1 MSAEKSLETLAP
13 ADRDQR
19 TMVVEGE
26 PVLVVTS
33 DGELHGRTLA
43 FGELTIG
50 RAPGS
55 DLRLDDP
62 YVSRRHAVVRR
73 TGDELVIE
81 DAGSRAGV
89 VVNDVPAS
97 GPTVLREGD
106 RIRLGRVDLEVRRVN
121 RAAREPA
128 IDAQGSRF
136 EANRRR
142 SEATDTARGGDDV
155 GAETEFVTERSM
167 TTYAGASAA
176 VIAVWE
182 YVKAF
187 VGTERWV
194 CLAIAG
200 AAGLA
205 LQAASPPQPADR
217 ALWRKVVVGGFL
229 LLANTALL
237 SAAALGIG
245 EAAGEL
251 QRRAN

>member
-1 MSAEKSLETLAP
+1 MTAKKSQEALAQ
-13 ADRDQR
+13 ADRYQR
-19 TMVVEGE
+19 TMLFDAE

-33 DGELHGRTLA
+33 EGELHGCTLA

-50 RAPGS
+50 RAPES

-73 TGDELVIE
+73 TGDELAIE

-89 VVNDVPAS
+89 VVNDVRVS

-106 RIRLGRVDLEVRRVN
+106 RVRLGRVELELQRVTG
-121 RAAREPA
+121 AAPQPDIGTQGSASRGKSERSDA
-128 IDAQGSRF
+128 IDTAGGG
-136 EANRRR
+136 ADVVAA
-142 SEATDTARGGDDV
+142 SEL
-155 GAETEFVTERSM
+155 VTERSM
-167 TTYAGASAA
+167 TTYAGASGA

-182 YVKAF
+182 YVKGF

-194 CLAIAG
+194 CLVIAG
-200 AAGLA
+200 AAALA

-237 SAAALGIG
+237 SAAALGFG

-251 QRRAN
+251 EHRVN

>member
-1 MSAEKSLETLAP
+1 MKKSLEALP
-13 ADRDQR
+13 RADRDQR
-19 TMVVEGE
+19 TMVSSAV

-33 DGELHGRTLA
+33 EGELHGRTLA

-81 DAGSRAGV
+81 DGGSRAGV
-89 VVNDVPAS
+89 VVNDVPTS

-106 RIRLGRVDLEVRRVN
+106 RVRLGRVELELRRITG
-121 RAAREPA
+121 AAPQPDVKTQGVGLKGKREPSDE
-128 IDAQGSRF
+128 IDTGA
-136 EANRRR
+136 
-142 SEATDTARGGDDV
+142 GGGHEV
-155 GAETEFVTERSM
+155 AASEFVTERSM
-167 TTYAGASAA
+167 TTYAGASGA

-182 YVKAF
+182 YVKGF

-194 CLAIAG
+194 CLVIA
-200 AAGLA
+200 AAAALA

-217 ALWRKVVVGGFL
+217 ALWRKLVVGGFL

-237 SAAALGIG
+237 SAAALGFG

-251 QRRAN
+251 EHRVN

>member
-1 MSAEKSLETLAP
+1 MSPKKPLDGLAH

-19 TMVVEGE
+19 TLMFQAE

-33 DGELHGRTLA
+33 EGELHGRTLA

-50 RAPGS
+50 RAPES

-62 YVSRRHAVVRR
+62 YVSRHHAVVKR
-73 TGDELVIE
+73 TGDALMIE

-89 VVNDVPAS
+89 VVNDVPAG

-106 RIRLGRVDLEVRRVN
+106 RVRLGSVELELRRVIGVAPQPEIGTQEVRLEGKNERLD
-121 RAAREPA
+121 A
-128 IDAQGSRF
+128 IDHAGG
-136 EANRRR
+136 
-142 SEATDTARGGDDV
+142 GGDV
-155 GAETEFVTERSM
+155 VRASEFVTERSM
-167 TTYAGASAA
+167 TTYAGASGA

-182 YVKAF
+182 YAKVF
-187 VGTERWV
+187 VGPQRWV
-194 CLAIAG
+194 CLVIA
-200 AAGLA
+200 AAAALA
-205 LQAASPPQPADR
+205 LQAASPPHPADR
-217 ALWRKVVVGGFL
+217 ALWRKVMVGGFL

-251 QRRAN
+251 ETQVN

>member
-1 MSAEKSLETLAP
+1 MSAKQSLEALP
-13 ADRDQR
+13 HADRDQR
-19 TMVVEGE
+19 TMVFSAV

-33 DGELHGRTLA
+33 EGELHGRTLA

-62 YVSRRHAVVRR
+62 YVSRRHAVVSR

-89 VVNDVPAS
+89 VVNDFPTS

-106 RIRLGRVDLEVRRVN
+106 RVRLGRVDLELRRITGAAPDPVESQGVRLEGNSER
-121 RAAREPA
+121 PDA
-128 IDAQGSRF
+128 ID
-136 EANRRR
+136 
-142 SEATDTARGGDDV
+142 TAGGGGHEV
-155 GAETEFVTERSM
+155 AASEFVTERSM
-167 TTYAGASAA
+167 TTYAGASGA

-182 YVKAF
+182 YAKAF
-187 VGTERWV
+187 VGTQRWV
-194 CLAIAG
+194 CLVIAG
-200 AAGLA
+200 AAALA
-205 LQAASPPQPADR
+205 LQAASPPQPASR
-217 ALWRKVVVGGFL
+217 ALWRKVIVGGFL

-245 EAAGEL
+245 EL
-251 QRRAN
+251 RVS

>member
-1 MSAEKSLETLAP
+1 MSAKKSLEALP
-13 ADRDQR
+13 QADRDQR
-19 TMVVEGE
+19 TMVSPAV

-33 DGELHGRTLA
+33 EGELHGRTLA
-43 FGELTIG
+43 LGDLTIG

-62 YVSRRHAVVRR
+62 YVSRHHAVVRQ

-89 VVNDVPAS
+89 VVNDVPTS

-106 RIRLGRVDLEVRRVN
+106 RVRLGRVELELRRITGASPDPGIQLQAVQLDGKS
-121 RAAREPA
+121 EPT
-128 IDAQGSRF
+128 D
-136 EANRRR
+136 E
-142 SEATDTARGGDDV
+142 TDTAGGGRDV
-155 GAETEFVTERSM
+155 VASPEFVTERSM
-167 TTYAGASAA
+167 TTYAGASGA
-176 VIAVWE
+176 VVAVWE
-182 YVKAF
+182 YAKAF
-187 VGTERWV
+187 VGTQRWV
-194 CLAIAG
+194 CLVIAG
-200 AAGLA
+200 AAALA

-237 SAAALGIG
+237 SAAALGFG

-251 QRRAN
+251 EHRVT

>member
-1 MSAEKSLETLAP
+1 MSAKKSLEALPP

-19 TMVVEGE
+19 TMMSPAV

-33 DGELHGRTLA
+33 EGELHGRTLA

-73 TGDELVIE
+73 TGDEVVIE

-89 VVNDVPAS
+89 VVNDVPTSA
-97 GPTVLREGD
+97 PTVLREGD
-106 RIRLGRVDLEVRRVN
+106 RVRLGRVELELRRITGAAPQPDVKTQRVDLRGKS
-121 RAAREPA
+121 EPTDE
-128 IDAQGSRF
+128 I
-136 EANRRR
+136 
-142 SEATDTARGGDDV
+142 DTA
-155 GAETEFVTERSM
+155 GAEGHEVAAPAFVTERSM
-167 TTYAGASAA
+167 TTYAGASGA

-182 YVKAF
+182 YAKAF
-187 VGTERWV
+187 VGPQRWV
-194 CLAIAG
+194 CLGIA
-200 AAGLA
+200 AAAALA
-205 LQAASPPQPADR
+205 LQAASPPQPANR
-217 ALWRKVVVGGFL
+217 ALWRKVLVGGFL

-251 QRRAN
+251 ETQVN